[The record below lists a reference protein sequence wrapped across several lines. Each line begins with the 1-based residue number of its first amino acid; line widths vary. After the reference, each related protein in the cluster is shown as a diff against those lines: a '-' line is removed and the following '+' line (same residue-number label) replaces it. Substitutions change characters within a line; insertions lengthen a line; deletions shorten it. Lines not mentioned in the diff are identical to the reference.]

1 MFYPPIGGTG
11 LEAGVR
17 SQITMTTNEN
27 RSSGSSMRTI
37 TALLLAVFSAITMGG
52 CEVDSFFN
60 PSVTGYYE
68 HTPTSVPILDRLDII
83 EREVGYQPE
92 ITSPTAED
100 LVPNELQYRLAPG
113 DVVRVEIYEL
123 VAANQTDVSVRVIDQ
138 SGMIRLPT
146 IGDVQAAGRTI
157 EELQEEIITA
167 LGPNGLDLISDPLV
181 TVVLEDGRSFQFTIY
196 GAVAG
201 TGIYALNRPDFR
213 IMDALALAGGTA
225 ATTKRILIIR
235 EVAIDDTVKPDYER
249 SPVQPGEGR
258 QDAPDVRDIDAL
270 IEALDGAGGSP
281 AAMSSSQ
288 DGPPLDVD
296 DFADEIDTV
305 DPGVAS
311 EGQAPSGDTF
321 IFDEDRQEWVRLLP
335 EEAMARGLRPNTSRE
350 SVASEPEE
358 RISPYA
364 TRVIKVDYQALARGD
379 SNQNIV
385 IRPGDRVFVDTP
397 EIGVV
402 YIDGDISRP
411 GVYQL
416 PVAGRLTLSRLVAAA
431 GGLNPLAIPE
441 RVDFTRKLDDNRE
454 ATIRI
459 NLAAI
464 RNRAEPDIYI
474 RQDDHVH
481 IGTNFWAAPLAV
493 IRNGFR
499 ATYGFGFLL
508 DRNFGNDVFGPPP
521 TNVRGF

>member
-1 MFYPPIGGTG
+1 
-11 LEAGVR
+11 
-17 SQITMTTNEN
+17 
-27 RSSGSSMRTI
+27 MRTI
-37 TALLLAVFSAITMGG
+37 TALLIAIVSTVAIGG

-68 HTPTSVPILDRLDII
+68 QTPTSMPILDRIDII
-83 EREVGYQPE
+83 EREVGFQPDL
-92 ITSPTAED
+92 TRPTAED

-123 VAANQTDVSVRVIDQ
+123 VAEKQTDVSVRVIDQ

-157 EELQEEIITA
+157 QELQEQIITA
-167 LGPNGLDLISDPLV
+167 LGPNGLDLIADPLV

-196 GAVAG
+196 GSVAG

-225 ATTKRILIIR
+225 ATTRRILVIR
-235 EVAIDDTVKPDYER
+235 EVAIDDAVKPGYER
-249 SPVQPGEGR
+249 SPIRPGENQNGT
-258 QDAPDVRDIDAL
+258 PDVKDIDAL
-270 IEALDGAGGSP
+270 IEALDGPTASP
-281 AAMSSSQ
+281 AALAGFQ
-288 DGPPLDVD
+288 DEPPVD
-296 DFADEIDTV
+296 IDDLGGESKPVTAV
-305 DPGVAS
+305 NNGKA
-311 EGQAPSGDTF
+311 QAPSGDTF
-321 IFDEDRQEWVRLLP
+321 IFDEDRQEWIRLLP

-350 SVASEPEE
+350 SVSPVPEP

-364 TRVIKVDYQALARGD
+364 TRIIEVDYQALARGD

-385 IRPGDRVFVDTP
+385 VRPGDRLFVDTP

-402 YIDGDISRP
+402 YIDGEINRP

-416 PVAGRLTLSRLVAAA
+416 PIAGRLTLSRLVAAA

-441 RVDFTRKLDDNRE
+441 RVDFTRKLDDDRE
-454 ATIRI
+454 ATIRV

-464 RNRAEPDIYI
+464 RNRGEPDIYI
-474 RQDDHVH
+474 RGDDHIQ
-481 IGTNFWAAPLAV
+481 IGTNFFAAPLAV

-499 ATYGFGFLL
+499 MSYGFGFLL

-521 TNVRGF
+521 TNIGNGF

>member
-1 MFYPPIGGTG
+1 MRP
-11 LEAGVR
+11 
-17 SQITMTTNEN
+17 QITTTTNQN
-27 RSSGSSMRTI
+27 RSSGSAMRTI
-37 TALLLAVFSAITMGG
+37 TALLIAIVSTVAIGG

-68 HTPTSVPILDRLDII
+68 HTPTSMPILDRIDII
-83 EREVGYQPE
+83 EREVGFQPDL
-92 ITSPTAED
+92 TRPTAED

-123 VAANQTDVSVRVIDQ
+123 VAEKQTDVSVRVIDQ

-157 EELQEEIITA
+157 QELQEQIITA

-196 GAVAG
+196 GSVAG

-225 ATTKRILIIR
+225 TTTKRILVIR
-235 EVAIDDTVKPDYER
+235 EVAIDDTVKPGYER
-249 SPVQPGEGR
+249 SPIRPGESQNGG
-258 QDAPDVRDIDAL
+258 PDVKDIDAL
-270 IEALDGAGGSP
+270 IEALDGPATSPSAMAGFQEEPPVDIDDLGDESKP
-281 AAMSSSQ
+281 VAAS
-288 DGPPLDVD
+288 DAGK
-296 DFADEIDTV
+296 AK
-305 DPGVAS
+305 
-311 EGQAPSGDTF
+311 APSGDTF
-321 IFDEDRQEWVRLLP
+321 IFDEDRQEWIRLLP

-350 SVASEPEE
+350 SVAPVPVE

-364 TRVIKVDYQALARGD
+364 TRIIEVDYQALARGD

-385 IRPGDRVFVDTP
+385 VRPGDRLYVDTP

-402 YIDGDISRP
+402 YIDGEISRP

-431 GGLNPLAIPE
+431 GGLNPIAIPE
-441 RVDFTRKLDDNRE
+441 RVDFTRKLDDDRE
-454 ATIRI
+454 ATIRV

-464 RNRAEPDIYI
+464 RNRGEPDIYI
-474 RQDDHVH
+474 RRDDHIH
-481 IGTNFWAAPLAV
+481 IGTNFFAAPLAV

-499 ATYGFGFLL
+499 MSYGFGFLL
-508 DRNFGNDVFGPPP
+508 DRNFGNDVFGAPP
-521 TNVRGF
+521 TNIGNGI